1 MNPDLEL
8 IQQYA
13 QAIQATGLL
22 EEDTVNGITAMVD
35 RARDQFR
42 VADEQGIPRE
52 TLQLLPDDQRAAM
65 QEVLMQVQRS
75 YSARSEGEMMNER
88 SYQVDNRMER
98 MTPAEMQRQRSLDPN
113 SVIRENER
121 SYQVDDG
128 MMSMPPSQMAEMQ
141 RKGEISPDTIYE
153 NIDGLD
159 IARRPTAPATSPRP
173 KPRPANLGTMG
184 QTRPQM
190 RPQLRPR
197 DYDITN
203 PKYEVEGGGQI
214 RRQDIINSPSLTE
227 EQKRAMLGG
236 NLPRDYDITN
246 PKYEK

>member
-8 IQQYA
+8 IKQYA
-13 QAIQATGLL
+13 QAIQATGML
-22 EEDTVNGITAMVD
+22 EEDTVNGITAMVE

-42 VADEQGIPRE
+42 VADEQGISRE

-75 YSARSEGEMMNER
+75 FGAQSEGEMM
-88 SYQVDNRMER
+88 
-98 MTPAEMQRQRSLDPN
+98 
-113 SVIRENER
+113 NER

-141 RKGEISPDTIYE
+141 RTGEISPDTIYE

-173 KPRPANLGTMG
+173 QMRPKNLGTMG
-184 QTRPQM
+184 QTRPQ
-190 RPQLRPR
+190 LRP
-197 DYDITN
+197 
-203 PKYEVEGGGQI
+203 
-214 RRQDIINSPSLTE
+214 
-227 EQKRAMLGG
+227 
-236 NLPRDYDITN
+236 
-246 PKYEK
+246 

>member
-8 IQQYA
+8 IKQYA

-35 RARDQFR
+35 QAREQFR
-42 VADEQGIPRE
+42 VADEQGIPPE

-75 YSARSEGEMMNER
+75 YGAKSEGEMM
-88 SYQVDNRMER
+88 
-98 MTPAEMQRQRSLDPN
+98 
-113 SVIRENER
+113 NER

-159 IARRPTAPATSPRP
+159 IARRPTAPATSLRP

-184 QTRPQM
+184 QTRPQP
-190 RPQLRPR
+190 RP
-197 DYDITN
+197 
-203 PKYEVEGGGQI
+203 
-214 RRQDIINSPSLTE
+214 
-227 EQKRAMLGG
+227 
-236 NLPRDYDITN
+236 
-246 PKYEK
+246 

>member
-8 IQQYA
+8 IKQYA

-35 RARDQFR
+35 RARDQFK

-75 YSARSEGEMMNER
+75 YGARSEGEMMNAR
-88 SYQVDNRMER
+88 SRLAADKAMPQGLSEEEMNRFRAQKRAAIQSDR
-98 MTPAEMQRQRSLDPN
+98 MSVKSSKMNQDGSTDMVMSDGSLKRGPTN
-113 SVIRENER
+113 F
-121 SYQVDDG
+121 G
-128 MMSMPPSQMAEMQ
+128 AMSE
-141 RKGEISPDTIYE
+141 GEISPDTIYE

-159 IARRPTAPATSPRP
+159 IARRPTAPATSLRP

-190 RPQLRPR
+190 RP
-197 DYDITN
+197 
-203 PKYEVEGGGQI
+203 
-214 RRQDIINSPSLTE
+214 
-227 EQKRAMLGG
+227 
-236 NLPRDYDITN
+236 
-246 PKYEK
+246 

>member
-13 QAIQATGLL
+13 QAIQATGML
-22 EEDTVNGITAMVD
+22 EEGTVNGITAMVEK
-35 RARDQFR
+35 ARQQFNA
-42 VADEQGIPRE
+42 ADEQGIPRE

-75 YSARSEGEMMNER
+75 FGAQSEGEMMNAR
-88 SYQVDNRMER
+88 SQLARGRAMPQGLGEQELNNFEAKRR
-98 MTPAEMQRQRSLDPN
+98 AAIQSGAI
-113 SVIRENER
+113 SENER

-173 KPRPANLGTMG
+173 QMRPKNLGTMG
-184 QTRPQM
+184 QTRPQ
-190 RPQLRPR
+190 LRP
-197 DYDITN
+197 
-203 PKYEVEGGGQI
+203 
-214 RRQDIINSPSLTE
+214 
-227 EQKRAMLGG
+227 
-236 NLPRDYDITN
+236 
-246 PKYEK
+246 

>member
-8 IQQYA
+8 IKQYA

-75 YSARSEGEMMNER
+75 YGARSEGEMMNER
-88 SYQVDNRMER
+88 SYQVDDRMER
-98 MTPAEMQRQRSLDPN
+98 MTPAEMQRQRASGA
-113 SVIRENER
+113 IRENKR
-121 SYQVDDG
+121 SYQVDDE

-173 KPRPANLGTMG
+173 KMRPANLGTMG
-184 QTRPQM
+184 QTRPQ
-190 RPQLRPR
+190 LRP
-197 DYDITN
+197 
-203 PKYEVEGGGQI
+203 
-214 RRQDIINSPSLTE
+214 
-227 EQKRAMLGG
+227 
-236 NLPRDYDITN
+236 
-246 PKYEK
+246 

>member
-75 YSARSEGEMMNER
+75 YGARSEGEMMNAR
-88 SYQVDNRMER
+88 SRLAADKAMPQGLSEEEMNRFRAQKRAAIQSDR
-98 MTPAEMQRQRSLDPN
+98 MSVKSSKMNQDGSTDMVMSDGSLKRGPTN
-113 SVIRENER
+113 F
-121 SYQVDDG
+121 G
-128 MMSMPPSQMAEMQ
+128 AMSE
-141 RKGEISPDTIYE
+141 GEISPDTIYE

-159 IARRPTAPATSPRP
+159 IARRPTAPATSLRP

-190 RPQLRPR
+190 RP
-197 DYDITN
+197 
-203 PKYEVEGGGQI
+203 
-214 RRQDIINSPSLTE
+214 
-227 EQKRAMLGG
+227 
-236 NLPRDYDITN
+236 
-246 PKYEK
+246 

>member
-8 IQQYA
+8 IKQYA

-75 YSARSEGEMMNER
+75 YGARSEGEMMNARSRLAADKAMPQGLSEEEMNRFMAQKRAAQIQTERASMGAKSEGEMMNER
-88 SYQVDNRMER
+88 SYQVDDRMER
-98 MTPAEMQRQRSLDPN
+98 MTPAEMQRQRSLGAI
-113 SVIRENER
+113 SENER

-184 QTRPQM
+184 QTRPQ
-190 RPQLRPR
+190 LRP
-197 DYDITN
+197 
-203 PKYEVEGGGQI
+203 
-214 RRQDIINSPSLTE
+214 
-227 EQKRAMLGG
+227 
-236 NLPRDYDITN
+236 
-246 PKYEK
+246 

>member
-8 IQQYA
+8 IKQYA

-75 YSARSEGEMMNER
+75 YGARSEGEMMNARSRLAADKAMPQGLSEEEMNRFMAQKRAAQIQTER
-88 SYQVDNRMER
+88 ASMG
-98 MTPAEMQRQRSLDPN
+98 ARS
-113 SVIRENER
+113 EGQMMNER

-128 MMSMPPSQMAEMQ
+128 MMSMPPSQMAELQ

-190 RPQLRPR
+190 RP
-197 DYDITN
+197 
-203 PKYEVEGGGQI
+203 
-214 RRQDIINSPSLTE
+214 
-227 EQKRAMLGG
+227 
-236 NLPRDYDITN
+236 
-246 PKYEK
+246 

>member
-8 IQQYA
+8 IKQYA

-42 VADEQGIPRE
+42 VADEQGIPPE
-52 TLQLLPDDQRAAM
+52 TLQLLPADQRAAM

-75 YSARSEGEMMNER
+75 FGARSQDEMMNER
-88 SYQVDNRMER
+88 SYQVD
-98 MTPAEMQRQRSLDPN
+98 DK
-113 SVIRENER
+113 
-121 SYQVDDG
+121 
-128 MMSMPPSQMAEMQ
+128 MMSMPPRQMAEMQ

-184 QTRPQM
+184 QTRPQ
-190 RPQLRPR
+190 LRP
-197 DYDITN
+197 
-203 PKYEVEGGGQI
+203 
-214 RRQDIINSPSLTE
+214 
-227 EQKRAMLGG
+227 
-236 NLPRDYDITN
+236 
-246 PKYEK
+246 

>member
-75 YSARSEGEMMNER
+75 YSAKSEGEMMNER
-88 SYQVDNRMER
+88 SYQVDDE
-98 MTPAEMQRQRSLDPN
+98 
-113 SVIRENER
+113 
-121 SYQVDDG
+121 
-128 MMSMPPSQMAEMQ
+128 MMSMPPRQMAEMQ

-159 IARRPTAPATSPRP
+159 IARRPTAPATSLRP

-184 QTRPQM
+184 QTRPQ
-190 RPQLRPR
+190 LRR
-197 DYDITN
+197 
-203 PKYEVEGGGQI
+203 
-214 RRQDIINSPSLTE
+214 
-227 EQKRAMLGG
+227 
-236 NLPRDYDITN
+236 
-246 PKYEK
+246 

>member
-35 RARDQFR
+35 RAREQFR
-42 VADEQGIPRE
+42 VADEQGIPPE

-75 YSARSEGEMMNER
+75 YGARSEGEMMNARSRLAADKAMPQGLSEEEMNRFMAQKRAAQIQTERASMGAKSEGEMMNER
-88 SYQVDNRMER
+88 SYQVDDRMER
-98 MTPAEMQRQRSLDPN
+98 MTPAEMQRQRASGA
-113 SVIRENER
+113 IRENKR

-184 QTRPQM
+184 QTRPQ
-190 RPQLRPR
+190 LRP
-197 DYDITN
+197 
-203 PKYEVEGGGQI
+203 
-214 RRQDIINSPSLTE
+214 
-227 EQKRAMLGG
+227 
-236 NLPRDYDITN
+236 
-246 PKYEK
+246 

>member
-75 YSARSEGEMMNER
+75 YGARSEGEMMNARSRLAADKAMPQGLSEEEMNRFRAQKRAASMGARSEGEMMNER
-88 SYQVDNRMER
+88 SYQVDDRMER
-98 MTPAEMQRQRSLDPN
+98 MTPAEMQRQRASGA
-113 SVIRENER
+113 IRENKR

-128 MMSMPPSQMAEMQ
+128 MMSVPPRQMAEMQ

-159 IARRPTAPATSPRP
+159 IARRPTAPATSLRP

-184 QTRPQM
+184 QTRPQ
-190 RPQLRPR
+190 LRR
-197 DYDITN
+197 
-203 PKYEVEGGGQI
+203 
-214 RRQDIINSPSLTE
+214 
-227 EQKRAMLGG
+227 
-236 NLPRDYDITN
+236 
-246 PKYEK
+246 

>member
-35 RARDQFR
+35 QAREQFR
-42 VADEQGIPRE
+42 VADEQGIPPE

-75 YSARSEGEMMNER
+75 YGARSEGEMMNER
-88 SYQVDNRMER
+88 SYQVDDE
-98 MTPAEMQRQRSLDPN
+98 
-113 SVIRENER
+113 
-121 SYQVDDG
+121 
-128 MMSMPPSQMAEMQ
+128 MMSMPPRQMAEMQ

-184 QTRPQM
+184 QTRPQ
-190 RPQLRPR
+190 LRP
-197 DYDITN
+197 
-203 PKYEVEGGGQI
+203 
-214 RRQDIINSPSLTE
+214 
-227 EQKRAMLGG
+227 
-236 NLPRDYDITN
+236 
-246 PKYEK
+246 

>member
-8 IQQYA
+8 IKQYA

-75 YSARSEGEMMNER
+75 YGAKSEGEMM
-88 SYQVDNRMER
+88 
-98 MTPAEMQRQRSLDPN
+98 
-113 SVIRENER
+113 NER

-159 IARRPTAPATSPRP
+159 IARRPTAPATSLRP

-190 RPQLRPR
+190 RP
-197 DYDITN
+197 
-203 PKYEVEGGGQI
+203 
-214 RRQDIINSPSLTE
+214 
-227 EQKRAMLGG
+227 
-236 NLPRDYDITN
+236 
-246 PKYEK
+246 

>member
-8 IQQYA
+8 IKQYA
-13 QAIQATGLL
+13 QAIQATGML
-22 EEDTVNGITAMVD
+22 EEGTVNGITAMVEK
-35 RARDQFR
+35 ARQQFNA
-42 VADEQGIPRE
+42 ADEQGIPRE

-75 YSARSEGEMMNER
+75 FGAQSEGEMM
-88 SYQVDNRMER
+88 
-98 MTPAEMQRQRSLDPN
+98 
-113 SVIRENER
+113 NER

-173 KPRPANLGTMG
+173 QMRPKNLGTMG
-184 QTRPQM
+184 QTRPQ
-190 RPQLRPR
+190 LRP
-197 DYDITN
+197 
-203 PKYEVEGGGQI
+203 
-214 RRQDIINSPSLTE
+214 
-227 EQKRAMLGG
+227 
-236 NLPRDYDITN
+236 
-246 PKYEK
+246 

>member
-35 RARDQFR
+35 RAREQFR
-42 VADEQGIPRE
+42 VADEQGIPPE

-75 YSARSEGEMMNER
+75 MAASSAPLGRPDFGTG
-88 SYQVDNRMER
+88 
-98 MTPAEMQRQRSLDPN
+98 TPPD
-113 SVIRENER
+113 
-121 SYQVDDG
+121 
-128 MMSMPPSQMAEMQ
+128 MSMPQAIPTQREPSMTQSDMDRAMANNKLADEMA
-141 RKGEISPDTIYE
+141 PNYA
-153 NIDGLD
+153 L
-159 IARRPTAPATSPRP
+159 PTSLRP

-184 QTRPQM
+184 QTRPQL

-203 PKYEVEGGGQI
+203 PKYEVVGGGQI

-236 NLPRDYDITN
+236 NLPMDYDITN

>member
-8 IQQYA
+8 IKQYA

-42 VADEQGIPRE
+42 VADEQGIPPE

-75 YSARSEGEMMNER
+75 YGARSEGEMMNER
-88 SYQVDNRMER
+88 SYQVD
-98 MTPAEMQRQRSLDPN
+98 
-113 SVIRENER
+113 
-121 SYQVDDG
+121 DG
-128 MMSMPPSQMAEMQ
+128 MMSMPPRQMAEMQ

-159 IARRPTAPATSPRP
+159 IARRPTAPATSLRP

-190 RPQLRPR
+190 RP
-197 DYDITN
+197 
-203 PKYEVEGGGQI
+203 
-214 RRQDIINSPSLTE
+214 
-227 EQKRAMLGG
+227 
-236 NLPRDYDITN
+236 
-246 PKYEK
+246 

>member
-35 RARDQFR
+35 RAREQFR
-42 VADEQGIPRE
+42 VADEQGIPPE

-75 YSARSEGEMMNER
+75 FGARSQDEMMNER
-88 SYQVDNRMER
+88 SYQVDDE
-98 MTPAEMQRQRSLDPN
+98 
-113 SVIRENER
+113 
-121 SYQVDDG
+121 
-128 MMSMPPSQMAEMQ
+128 MMSMPPRQMAEMQ

-184 QTRPQM
+184 QTRPQ
-190 RPQLRPR
+190 LRP
-197 DYDITN
+197 
-203 PKYEVEGGGQI
+203 
-214 RRQDIINSPSLTE
+214 
-227 EQKRAMLGG
+227 
-236 NLPRDYDITN
+236 
-246 PKYEK
+246 

>member
-13 QAIQATGLL
+13 QAIQATGML
-22 EEDTVNGITAMVD
+22 EEGTVSGITAMVEK
-35 RARDQFR
+35 ARQQFNA
-42 VADEQGIPRE
+42 ADEQGIPRE

-75 YSARSEGEMMNER
+75 YEALKGSGEITETEYRMMNDR
-88 SYQVDNRMER
+88 SYQVDDRMEE
-98 MTPAEMQRQRSLDPN
+98 MTPAEMQRQRASGAIN
-113 SVIRENER
+113 ENKR

-159 IARRPTAPATSPRP
+159 IARRPTAPATSLRP
-173 KPRPANLGTMG
+173 KPRPTNLGTMG
-184 QTRPQM
+184 QTRPQ
-190 RPQLRPR
+190 LRP
-197 DYDITN
+197 
-203 PKYEVEGGGQI
+203 
-214 RRQDIINSPSLTE
+214 
-227 EQKRAMLGG
+227 
-236 NLPRDYDITN
+236 
-246 PKYEK
+246 

>member
-75 YSARSEGEMMNER
+75 YGARSEGEMM
-88 SYQVDNRMER
+88 
-98 MTPAEMQRQRSLDPN
+98 
-113 SVIRENER
+113 NER

-159 IARRPTAPATSPRP
+159 IARRPTAPATSLRP
-173 KPRPANLGTMG
+173 KPRPSNLGTMG
-184 QTRPQM
+184 QTRPQ
-190 RPQLRPR
+190 LRP
-197 DYDITN
+197 
-203 PKYEVEGGGQI
+203 
-214 RRQDIINSPSLTE
+214 
-227 EQKRAMLGG
+227 
-236 NLPRDYDITN
+236 
-246 PKYEK
+246 

>member
-35 RARDQFR
+35 QAREQFR
-42 VADEQGIPRE
+42 VADEQGIPPE

-75 YSARSEGEMMNER
+75 FGARSQDEMMNER
-88 SYQVDNRMER
+88 SYQVDDE
-98 MTPAEMQRQRSLDPN
+98 
-113 SVIRENER
+113 
-121 SYQVDDG
+121 
-128 MMSMPPSQMAEMQ
+128 MMSMPPRQMAEMQ

-159 IARRPTAPATSPRP
+159 IARRPTAPATSLRP

-184 QTRPQM
+184 QTRPQ
-190 RPQLRPR
+190 LRR
-197 DYDITN
+197 
-203 PKYEVEGGGQI
+203 
-214 RRQDIINSPSLTE
+214 
-227 EQKRAMLGG
+227 
-236 NLPRDYDITN
+236 
-246 PKYEK
+246 

>member
-13 QAIQATGLL
+13 QAIQATGML
-22 EEDTVNGITAMVD
+22 EEGTVNGITAMVEK
-35 RARDQFR
+35 ARQQFNA
-42 VADEQGIPRE
+42 ADEQGIPRE

-75 YSARSEGEMMNER
+75 FGAQSEGEMM
-88 SYQVDNRMER
+88 
-98 MTPAEMQRQRSLDPN
+98 
-113 SVIRENER
+113 NER

-141 RKGEISPDTIYE
+141 RTGEISPDTIYE

-173 KPRPANLGTMG
+173 QMRPKNLGTMG
-184 QTRPQM
+184 QTRPQ
-190 RPQLRPR
+190 LRP
-197 DYDITN
+197 
-203 PKYEVEGGGQI
+203 
-214 RRQDIINSPSLTE
+214 
-227 EQKRAMLGG
+227 
-236 NLPRDYDITN
+236 
-246 PKYEK
+246 

>member
-8 IQQYA
+8 IKQYA

-75 YSARSEGEMMNER
+75 YGARSEGEMM
-88 SYQVDNRMER
+88 
-98 MTPAEMQRQRSLDPN
+98 
-113 SVIRENER
+113 NER

-173 KPRPANLGTMG
+173 KMRPANLGTMG
-184 QTRPQM
+184 QTRPQ
-190 RPQLRPR
+190 LRP
-197 DYDITN
+197 
-203 PKYEVEGGGQI
+203 
-214 RRQDIINSPSLTE
+214 
-227 EQKRAMLGG
+227 
-236 NLPRDYDITN
+236 
-246 PKYEK
+246 

>member
-8 IQQYA
+8 IKQYA

-35 RARDQFR
+35 QAREQFR
-42 VADEQGIPRE
+42 AADEQGIPPE

-75 YSARSEGEMMNER
+75 YGAKSEGEMM
-88 SYQVDNRMER
+88 
-98 MTPAEMQRQRSLDPN
+98 
-113 SVIRENER
+113 NER

-159 IARRPTAPATSPRP
+159 IARRPTAPATSLRP

-184 QTRPQM
+184 QTRPQ
-190 RPQLRPR
+190 LRP
-197 DYDITN
+197 
-203 PKYEVEGGGQI
+203 
-214 RRQDIINSPSLTE
+214 
-227 EQKRAMLGG
+227 
-236 NLPRDYDITN
+236 
-246 PKYEK
+246 

>member
-8 IQQYA
+8 IKQYA

-35 RARDQFR
+35 RARDQFK

-75 YSARSEGEMMNER
+75 YGARSEGEMM
-88 SYQVDNRMER
+88 
-98 MTPAEMQRQRSLDPN
+98 
-113 SVIRENER
+113 NER

-159 IARRPTAPATSPRP
+159 IARRPTAPATSLRP

-190 RPQLRPR
+190 RP
-197 DYDITN
+197 
-203 PKYEVEGGGQI
+203 
-214 RRQDIINSPSLTE
+214 
-227 EQKRAMLGG
+227 
-236 NLPRDYDITN
+236 
-246 PKYEK
+246 

>member
-42 VADEQGIPRE
+42 VADEQGIPPE

-75 YSARSEGEMMNER
+75 YGAKSEGEMM
-88 SYQVDNRMER
+88 
-98 MTPAEMQRQRSLDPN
+98 
-113 SVIRENER
+113 NER

-128 MMSMPPSQMAEMQ
+128 MMSMPPRQMAEMQ

-159 IARRPTAPATSPRP
+159 IARRPTAPATSLRP

-190 RPQLRPR
+190 RP
-197 DYDITN
+197 
-203 PKYEVEGGGQI
+203 
-214 RRQDIINSPSLTE
+214 
-227 EQKRAMLGG
+227 
-236 NLPRDYDITN
+236 
-246 PKYEK
+246 

>member
-8 IQQYA
+8 IKQYA

-75 YSARSEGEMMNER
+75 YGAKSEGEMM
-88 SYQVDNRMER
+88 
-98 MTPAEMQRQRSLDPN
+98 
-113 SVIRENER
+113 NER

-128 MMSMPPSQMAEMQ
+128 MMSMPPRQMAEMQ
-141 RKGEISPDTIYE
+141 RKGEISPYTIYE

-159 IARRPTAPATSPRP
+159 IARRPTAPATSLRP

-184 QTRPQM
+184 QTRPQ
-190 RPQLRPR
+190 LRP
-197 DYDITN
+197 
-203 PKYEVEGGGQI
+203 
-214 RRQDIINSPSLTE
+214 
-227 EQKRAMLGG
+227 
-236 NLPRDYDITN
+236 
-246 PKYEK
+246 